1 MGSDITNEIW
11 QNLQSEAALASPGN
25 DEALLPVYSLLGDLT
40 ESMQE
45 SEPGFADAMKMREAI
60 EELFLSGGTWTE
72 SILSDLKGF
81 LNPESKTANTVL
93 PESESDSGELET
105 PAARTESAIEEVNAS
120 ETDVLM
126 ILDLGENS
134 ELLEEFVNE
143 AIEHLDEIENAL
155 LKVEHNPE
163 DEDSIHSLFRSF
175 HTIKGVSG
183 FLELIPINKLSH
195 DVESLLDL
203 ARNHKLVLDSDI
215 ISVLLQSRDRLL
227 QLVQQVQIG
236 LQSNKQPD
244 ALIAVSDL
252 ITAVRQLAVSAPGTE
267 TANTADPTP
276 DPVEAKPTEFP
287 QAPEPTNTKP
297 SAAPKVDRPSEA
309 ARQGPS
315 TPPPAAAPLQQTAP
329 DNKPLAEIK
338 DTSIRVNIDKL
349 DTLVDS
355 VGELV
360 ILESQLLNSLEGIDR
375 SDNSQLQKQLN
386 QLRRIVRSLQ
396 NDALAIRMV
405 PVRQT
410 FRKMERLARELS
422 RKLGKNVDFI
432 LTGEDTELDRTMVEV
447 IGDPLVHM
455 IRNAVDHGLEDP
467 ETRVRN
473 GKSET
478 GTINL
483 SAFHQ
488 GGYVVLELRDD
499 GRGLNAERIHSKA
512 IEKGLVQPNQK
523 FTNEEIF
530 HFIFRPGFST
540 AEKLTD
546 VSGRG
551 VGLDVVRKNIEG
563 LRGKVE
569 IKSEDGQGTVFSIK
583 LPLTLAIIEGL
594 VVKVA
599 GDTYILPATSI
610 RVALKPEKAQLKRI
624 HGRGETL
631 SMRGEIIP
639 LFYLSHIFDSK
650 SSVRNAND
658 GIVVVIDAFN
668 RTYGLVV
675 DELISKQEVV
685 IKSLGPVTKNLP
697 GLLGGA
703 ILGDGSIA
711 LIVDPVN
718 IVDRDVKQSVRA
730 K

>member
-1 MGSDITNEIW
+1 MGSDKSNEIW
-11 QNLQSEAALASPGN
+11 QNLCSEAALASPGN

-40 ESMQE
+40 EE
-45 SEPGFADAMKMREAI
+45 LGEADPGYANAMKMREAI
-60 EELFLSGGTWTE
+60 EELFLSGGTWNE
-72 SILSDLKGF
+72 EILADLRTF
-81 LNPESKTANTVL
+81 LNPGEEIATEAVATE
-93 PESESDSGELET
+93 PDTGPADAEPGARISDTEADIELAD
-105 PAARTESAIEEVNAS
+105 PS

-126 ILDLGENS
+126 VFDIEENG
-134 ELLEEFVNE
+134 ELLEEFVSE
-143 AIEHLDEIENAL
+143 ASEHLDEIENAL
-155 LKVEHNPE
+155 LKVEQDPSDENP
-163 DEDSIHSLFRSF
+163 IHSLFRSF

-183 FLELIPINKLSH
+183 FLELVPINKLSH

-236 LQSNKQPD
+236 LQTNKQPEQF
-244 ALIAVSDL
+244 IAVSDL
-252 ITAVRQLAVSAPGTE
+252 INNVRKLALSNPEDTPETSLEIETPQVEVAEVEAPHVEDKAKKE
-267 TANTADPTP
+267 TLPTP
-276 DPVEAKPTEFP
+276 
-287 QAPEPTNTKP
+287 
-297 SAAPKVDRPSEA
+297 SR
-309 ARQGPS
+309 
-315 TPPPAAAPLQQTAP
+315 AAAPQP
-329 DNKPLAEIK
+329 DIPAMQAEKPAVEIK

-375 SDNSQLQKQLN
+375 SDNSQLQKHLN

-432 LTGEDTELDRTMVEV
+432 LSGEDTELDRTMVEV

-467 ETRVRN
+467 EARRRA
-473 GKSET
+473 GKDET
-478 GTINL
+478 GCIKL

-499 GRGLNAERIHSKA
+499 GRGLSPDKIHKKA
-512 IEKGLVQPNQK
+512 LEKGLIQANQK
-523 FTNEEIF
+523 FSDDEIF
-530 HFIFRPGFST
+530 HFIFLPGFST

-551 VGLDVVRKNIEG
+551 VGLDVVRRNIEG

-569 IKSEDGQGTVFSIK
+569 IKSEYGKGTVFSIK

-610 RVALKPEKAQLKRI
+610 RVALKPEQSQLKRI

-631 SMRGEIIP
+631 SLRGEIIP

-650 SSVRNAND
+650 SSARSAHD

-718 IVDRDVKQSVRA
+718 VVDRDVKESVRV
-730 K
+730 

>member
-1 MGSDITNEIW
+1 MGSDTTNEIW
-11 QNLQSEAALASPGN
+11 QNLRAEAALAAPGN
-25 DEALLPVYSLLGDLT
+25 DEGLLPVYSLLGDLT
-40 ESMQE
+40 EAMGE
-45 SEPGFADAMKMREAI
+45 SAPDYVDAMRMREAI

-72 SILSDLKGF
+72 AILADLNRF
-81 LNPESKTANTVL
+81 LNGDDSVASDAEVPASDEDPESKL
-93 PESESDSGELET
+93 EPESEEEPIDAE
-105 PAARTESAIEEVNAS
+105 ASAIEAVDPS

-126 ILDLGENS
+126 VLDLGENS

-143 AIEHLDEIENAL
+143 ASEHLDEIENAL
-155 LKVEHNPE
+155 LKVEHDPQ

-183 FLELIPINKLSH
+183 FLELVPINKLSH

-236 LQSNKQPD
+236 HQNNQQPD
-244 ALIAVSDL
+244 ALIPVSDL
-252 ITAVRQLAVSAPGTE
+252 ITSVRKLAAMESSPAPE
-267 TANTADPTP
+267 VPE
-276 DPVEAKPTEFP
+276 VEAQPE
-287 QAPEPTNTKP
+287 PEPTPEPQAQTPVPEPQPKP
-297 SAAPKVDRPSEA
+297 VRESKPVSQPVSQPVPKVAAPNAMPV
-309 ARQGPS
+309 
-315 TPPPAAAPLQQTAP
+315 T
-329 DNKPLAEIK
+329 EIK

-375 SDNSQLQKQLN
+375 SDNSQLQKHLN

-422 RKLGKNVDFI
+422 RKLGKNVDF
-432 LTGEDTELDRTMVEV
+432 LLSGEDTELDRTMVEV

-467 ETRVRN
+467 ETRIN
-473 GKSET
+473 AGKNET
-478 GTINL
+478 GTIKL

-512 IEKGLVQPNQK
+512 IEKGLVQPNHK
-523 FTNEEIF
+523 FTQEEIY
-530 HFIFRPGFST
+530 HFIFLPGFST

-569 IKSEDGQGTVFSIK
+569 INSEAGNGTVFSIK

-631 SMRGEIIP
+631 SLRGEIIP

-650 SSVRNAND
+650 SSVRSADD

-718 IVDRDVKQSVRA
+718 VVDRDVKQSVRV
-730 K
+730 